1 MCIWQIMCRE
11 DTFEETIPIMNYI
24 CITGTPVRCHVH
36 YSFKCI
42 IMISLRDKQVYEE
55 IEMLS
60 AIFVSYE
67 TKTGLLVTMKIISK
81 VLFSTNMFG

>member
-1 MCIWQIMCRE
+1 M
-11 DTFEETIPIMNYI
+11 FTIALNA
-24 CITGTPVRCHVH
+24 
-36 YSFKCI
+36 SSWFFL
-42 IMISLRDKQVYEE
+42 SLRDKQVYEE

-81 VLFSTNMFG
+81 VLFITNMFG

>member
-1 MCIWQIMCRE
+1 M
-11 DTFEETIPIMNYI
+11 FTIALNA
-24 CITGTPVRCHVH
+24 
-36 YSFKCI
+36 SSWFFL
-42 IMISLRDKQVYEE
+42 SLRDKQVYEE

>member
-1 MCIWQIMCRE
+1 M
-11 DTFEETIPIMNYI
+11 FTIALNA
-24 CITGTPVRCHVH
+24 
-36 YSFKCI
+36 SSWFFL
-42 IMISLRDKQVYEE
+42 SLRDKQVYGE

-81 VLFSTNMFG
+81 VLFITNMFG

>member
-1 MCIWQIMCRE
+1 M
-11 DTFEETIPIMNYI
+11 FTIALN
-24 CITGTPVRCHVH
+24 V
-36 YSFKCI
+36 SSWFFL
-42 IMISLRDKQVYEE
+42 SLRDKQVYEE

-81 VLFSTNMFG
+81 VLFITNMFG

>member
-1 MCIWQIMCRE
+1 M
-11 DTFEETIPIMNYI
+11 FTIAL
-24 CITGTPVRCHVH
+24 TA
-36 YSFKCI
+36 SSWFFL
-42 IMISLRDKQVYEE
+42 SLWDKQVYEE

-81 VLFSTNMFG
+81 VLFITNMFG